1 MLDFLKTMPDMT
13 NTPEITMED
22 KPKINMSQR
31 IRDYKAANPD
41 ATAKQVADAVG
52 ATTVYVYQVLSVP
65 AKKDKKA
72 KAVKKQEVVLTSK
85 HKTDGFAIGVT
96 QPHYWVI
103 SALASGKKTTRT
115 AILQGIIDQ
124 YIRDVLTEA
133 NQNGSA
139 V

>member
-1 MLDFLKTMPDMT
+1 MLDFLKTAPAPEAI
-13 NTPEITMED
+13 TPVDAPAITEI
-22 KPKINMSQR
+22 PKINMSQR

-52 ATTVYVYQVLSVP
+52 ATSIYVYQVLGNPPSKT
-65 AKKDKKA
+65 KKEKKPESLLA
-72 KAVKKQEVVLTSK
+72 SK
-85 HKTDGFAIGVT
+85 NKTDGFAIAVN

-103 SALASGKKTTRT
+103 SALASGRKTTRM
-115 AILQGIIDQ
+115 AVLQGIIDQ

-133 NQNGSA
+133 NQNGSP

>member
-13 NTPEITMED
+13 NTPEITMTET
-22 KPKINMSQR
+22 PKISMANR
-31 IRDYKAANPD
+31 IRDYKAANPE
-41 ATAKQVADAVG
+41 ATAKQISDALG
-52 ATTVYVYQVLSVP
+52 ANTIYTYQVLS
-65 AKKDKKA
+65 ASKKEKKA
-72 KAVKKQEVVLTSK
+72 KVVKKPEVILTSK
-85 HKTDGFAIGVT
+85 NKTDGFAIGVT

-133 NQNGSA
+133 NPNGPS